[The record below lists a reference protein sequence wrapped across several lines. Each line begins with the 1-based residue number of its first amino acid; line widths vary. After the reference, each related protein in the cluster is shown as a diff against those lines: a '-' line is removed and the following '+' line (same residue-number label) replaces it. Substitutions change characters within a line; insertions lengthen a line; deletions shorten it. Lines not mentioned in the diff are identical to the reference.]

1 MITKLK
7 LKTYTVLHEKRIIMT
22 TKLKLKTYTVLH
34 EKHTMT
40 TCKVTQKRGCT
51 FWKVE

>member
-7 LKTYTVLHEKRIIMT
+7 LKIYTVLHEKRIIMT

-34 EKHTMT
+34 DKRIIMT
-40 TCKVTQKRGCT
+40 TCKVTQKR
-51 FWKVE
+51 

>member
-7 LKTYTVLHEKRIIMT
+7 LKTYTVLHEKHTIMI

-34 EKHTMT
+34 EKHG
-40 TCKVTQKRGCT
+40 R
-51 FWKVE
+51 